1 MTHVEKQNSNSSAC
15 KANSLT
21 AIIDRLADGL
31 LAALSGGIICIVL
44 TAVFFRYVLNHSLS
58 WSDELVRYLFVW
70 FTMLGAAVTLRE
82 REHIR
87 VDFFVEKLSA
97 RYRRWAEVAI
107 LVGVS
112 IFHAA
117 LIVLGA
123 CWVWSTRGSYTS
135 ALQWPLNLLFYAALP
150 SSAVLALWYT
160 AQRLRHGEFAERE
173 GLGETPAAPGEGGDV
188 CQS

>member
-1 MTHVEKQNSNSSAC
+1 MTHVEKHNSSSSAC
-15 KANSLT
+15 QANST
-21 AIIDRLADGL
+21 AAAIDRLADTL
-31 LAALSGGIICIVL
+31 LASLSAGIICIVL

-97 RYRRWAEVAI
+97 RYRRWVEVAM
-107 LVGVS
+107 LVCVS

-117 LIVLGA
+117 LLVLGA

-150 SSAVLALWYT
+150 STAAMALWY
-160 AQRLRHGEFAERE
+160 AVRRLWHGDFAERE